1 MKSCTLSVCMWNL
14 STKDEIEEQ
23 SICGRWGVNEF
34 EEEKKR
40 RGWWLEMLPV
50 CQRLTALASGI
61 NSNKEENRARATAHT
76 HARTH
81 SHTHTRT
88 HTGIF
93 SQLFFSVTPQPSS
106 SMWQRPFSCLP
117 LFLPSFPSVKL
128 FSSSLLTQVTSTMR
142 TSATRKEAFQ
152 ADGEIVDRR
161 EGERGSE
168 RETRYIWK
176 ADKEVKQRGTKSKP
190 SG

>member
-1 MKSCTLSVCMWNL
+1 MKSCTLSECMRNL

-61 NSNKEENRARATAHT
+61 NSNKAENRARATAHT

-81 SHTHTRT
+81 SHTHG
-88 HTGIF
+88 HTGIL
-93 SQLFFSVTPQPSS
+93 SQLFFSVNPPTLQ
-106 SMWQRPFSCLP
+106 QHVTAP
-117 LFLPSFPSVKL
+117 LFLPSSLPPVLPLRQTLFILPADSGNEHNEDLSHKKGGFSVGWRDCG
-128 FSSSLLTQVTSTMR
+128 Q
-142 TSATRKEAFQ
+142 TR
-152 ADGEIVDRR
+152 GR
-161 EGERGSE
+161 E
-168 RETRYIWK
+168 RERERDTLHLKGR
-176 ADKEVKQRGTKSKP
+176 
-190 SG
+190 